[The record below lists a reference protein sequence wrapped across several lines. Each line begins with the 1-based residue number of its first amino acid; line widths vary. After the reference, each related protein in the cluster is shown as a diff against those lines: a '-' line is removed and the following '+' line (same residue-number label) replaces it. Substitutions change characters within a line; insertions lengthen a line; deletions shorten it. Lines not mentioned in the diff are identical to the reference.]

1 MEQHRGKLVSMKHL
15 PCILCISITL
25 ITGLTTT
32 AAAESTLTGLVTHVR
47 DGDTIELGE
56 LPIRLNGVSAPELNE
71 PFGPQSKQ
79 FMRDL
84 VIGKI
89 VRCELSGEKT
99 YDRRVGTCYLEGEDI
114 GATIIKEGLA
124 LDCPRYSG
132 GLYAV
137 AESAEAR
144 KVIKLPEYCRFE

>member
-1 MEQHRGKLVSMKHL
+1 MKHL
-15 PCILCISITL
+15 LCILFISITL
-25 ITGLTTT
+25 ITGFATT

-84 VIGKI
+84 VLGKI

-99 YDRRVGTCYLEGEDI
+99 YDRCVGTCYLEGEDI
-114 GATIIKEGLA
+114 GATVIKEGLA

-137 AESAEAR
+137 VESAEAR
-144 KVIKLPEYCRFE
+144 QVIKLPEYCR

>member
-1 MEQHRGKLVSMKHL
+1 MKHL
-15 PCILCISITL
+15 LCIFFISITL
-25 ITGLTTT
+25 ITGFATT

-84 VIGKI
+84 VLGKI

-99 YDRRVGTCYLEGEDI
+99 YDRCVGTCYLEGEDI
-114 GATIIKEGLA
+114 GATVIKEGLA

-137 AESAEAR
+137 VESAEAR
-144 KVIKLPEYCRFE
+144 QVIKLPEYCR